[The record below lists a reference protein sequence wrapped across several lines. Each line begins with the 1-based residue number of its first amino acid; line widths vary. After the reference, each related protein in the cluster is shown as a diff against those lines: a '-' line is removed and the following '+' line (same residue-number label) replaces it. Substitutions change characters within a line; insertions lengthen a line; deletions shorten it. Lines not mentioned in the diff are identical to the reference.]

1 MAKQTDRYTVDRLA
15 RGLAAVAAR
24 MSPKDAAEAAR
35 ALTGAMAKQT
45 DPQALDRLARG
56 LEAVAERLGPREAA
70 EAARDLTAA
79 MAKRADPRVLDPL
92 ARGLTAV
99 AERLGPQGAA
109 EAARALPA
117 AMAKQT
123 DPSTLLPLGQGLSAV
138 AARLDPRE
146 AAPALTG
153 VMARRTP
160 AELPHLE
167 QALWSCLSAD
177 PRRPASRAAALVGS
191 TAGFPW
197 PGPPLAGLALLPP
210 NLPPCRVS
218 TQELVELLK
227 LPTCVGPARRVVLD
241 QLEGR
246 YGRRFADHWDF
257 VRFARAHDPGL
268 DLTSPPKQPEPTAV
282 VRP

>member
-1 MAKQTDRYTVDRLA
+1 MAKH
-15 RGLAAVAAR
+15 
-24 MSPKDAAEAAR
+24 
-35 ALTGAMAKQT
+35 AMAKQ
-45 DPQALDRLARG
+45 
-56 LEAVAERLGPREAA
+56 
-70 EAARDLTAA
+70 
-79 MAKRADPRVLDPL
+79 ADPRVLDAL
-92 ARGLTAV
+92 A
-99 AERLGPQGAA
+99 
-109 EAARALPA
+109 
-117 AMAKQT
+117 
-123 DPSTLLPLGQGLSAV
+123 QGLAAV

-146 AAPALTG
+146 AARALTAA
-153 VMARRTP
+153 MAKRTP

-167 QALWSCLSAD
+167 QALWSCLTAD
-177 PRRPASRAAALVGS
+177 PRRPAGRAAALVGS

-241 QLEGR
+241 QLGGR

-257 VRFARAHDPGL
+257 VRFACDQGLGL

-282 VRP
+282 ALP